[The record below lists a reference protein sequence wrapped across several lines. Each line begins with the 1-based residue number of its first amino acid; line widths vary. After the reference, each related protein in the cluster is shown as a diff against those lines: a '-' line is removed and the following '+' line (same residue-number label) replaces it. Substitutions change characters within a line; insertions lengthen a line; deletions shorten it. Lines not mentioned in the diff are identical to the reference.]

1 MSKED
6 LVNELHR
13 DARRNFKRRSTIMR
27 GISDTLQADL
37 VEMIPYQKQ
46 NKNMKYILTVINVFS
61 KKAYARALKNK
72 TGPEVTQAME
82 SILNSLNH
90 QIKHLHVDNGK
101 EFYNKSMQKMLR
113 ERNINMYSSFSTMK
127 AAIAE
132 RFNRSLKS
140 LMFKEISLRGKY
152 KWVDILQSLISKYNN
167 RKHRTIKMKPNEVNI
182 TNEQHLLDTVYK
194 KIENVKRKP
203 KFKIGDFV
211 RLSKY
216 KHIFEKGYTPN
227 WTTEIFKIR
236 TVQPTNPTTYLLRD
250 LDGQDINGS
259 VYSEELQLTEYPNL
273 YLVEKIIR
281 KKGNMVYVKWLGFDR
296 KHNSWIKK
304 ANVL

>member
-101 EFYNKSMQKMLR
+101 EFYNKSMQNMLR

-236 TVQPTNPTTYLLRD
+236 TVQSTNPTTYLLRD

>member
-1 MSKED
+1 
-6 LVNELHR
+6 
-13 DARRNFKRRSTIMR
+13 
-27 GISDTLQADL
+27 
-37 VEMIPYQKQ
+37 
-46 NKNMKYILTVINVFS
+46 MKYILTVINVFS